1 MRKLVFL
8 VAVVLV
14 VGVSARAQHPRVE
27 IFGGYSYANLDE
39 GLFPLPSLSGRRNA
53 NGWGASFSLNANRF
67 FGFTADF
74 SGQHGDV
81 DVRIVDPILGC
92 IAVFPPPPGCTTG
105 VNFSTQ
111 QFLFGPRFTLRG
123 AGATAFVH
131 VLLGA
136 ARTRLSSF
144 TLLGGIVPARSETD
158 FALAAGGGLDVR
170 LSPFL
175 ALRAFQVD
183 YIPVHQGGII
193 NQDFAQNI
201 RVQTGIVLRF

>member
-39 GLFPLPSLSGRRNA
+39 GLFPLSSLSGRRNA
-53 NGWGASFSLNANRF
+53 NGWGANLSLNSSRF
-67 FGFTADF
+67 FCFTADF
-74 SGQHGDV
+74 AGQFGDV
-81 DVRIVDPILGC
+81 PTLDPTLAC
-92 IAVFPPPPGCTTG
+92 IAVFPPPPGCTTD

-111 QFLFGPRFTLRG
+111 QFLFGPRFTFRG

-136 ARTRLSSF
+136 TRTRLSSF
-144 TLLGGIVPARSETD
+144 PFSGGLVPAQSETD

-170 LSPFL
+170 LSPFI

-183 YIPVHQGGII
+183 YIPVHQGGFI
-193 NQDFAQNI
+193 N
-201 RVQTGIVLRF
+201 

>member
-1 MRKLVFL
+1 MRRLVLL
-8 VAVVLV
+8 VGLVMV

-27 IFGGYSYANLDE
+27 IFGGYSYAKLDQD
-39 GLFPLPSLSGRRNA
+39 LFPSPSLSGRRNA
-53 NGWGASFSLNANRF
+53 NGWGASVSLNANRF

-74 SGQHGDV
+74 AGQFGDV
-81 DVRIVDPILGC
+81 QTLTPTLAC
-92 IAVFPPPPGCTTG
+92 IAVFPPPPGCTTD

-136 ARTRLSSF
+136 NRTRLSSF
-144 TLLGGIVPARSETD
+144 PFFGGLVPAQTETD

-183 YIPVHQGGII
+183 YIPVHQGGFI

>member
-53 NGWGASFSLNANRF
+53 NGWGASVSLNASRF
-67 FGFTADF
+67 FGFTVDF
-74 SGQHGDV
+74 SDQFGDV
-81 DVRIVDPILGC
+81 QALNPTLAC
-92 IAVFPPPPGCTTG
+92 IAVFPPPPGCTTD

-131 VLLGA
+131 VLLGV

-144 TLLGGIVPARSETD
+144 PIVGGLVPAQTETD

-183 YIPVHQGGII
+183 YIPVYQGGFI

>member
-39 GLFPLPSLSGRRNA
+39 GLFPLSSLSGRRNA
-53 NGWGASFSLNANRF
+53 SGWGANLSLNSSRF

-74 SGQHGDV
+74 AGQFGNV
-81 DVRIVDPILGC
+81 QILDPTLTC
-92 IAVFPPPPGCTTG
+92 IGIFPPPPGCTID
-105 VNFSTQ
+105 VNFSSQ
-111 QFLFGPRFTLRG
+111 QFLFGPRFILRG
-123 AGATAFVH
+123 GGATGFVH

-136 ARTRLSSF
+136 TRTRLSSF
-144 TLLGGIVPARSETD
+144 PTFGRLVPAQTETD

-193 NQDFAQNI
+193 NQNFAQNI

>member
-8 VAVVLV
+8 VAVILV

-39 GLFPLPSLSGRRNA
+39 GLFPLSSLSGRRNA
-53 NGWGASFSLNANRF
+53 NGWGASVSLNANRF

-74 SGQHGDV
+74 AGQHGDV
-81 DVRIVDPILGC
+81 RTVDPSVGC
-92 IAVFPPPPGCTTG
+92 ILVFPPPPGCTVE

-123 AGATAFVH
+123 GGATGFVH
-131 VLLGA
+131 VLLGVT
-136 ARTRLSSF
+136 RTRLLSF
-144 TLLGGIVPARSETD
+144 TSLGGTVPARSETD

-193 NQDFAQNI
+193 NQNFAQNI

>member
-8 VAVVLV
+8 LAVVLV
-14 VGVSARAQHPRVE
+14 VGVSSRAQHPRVE

-53 NGWGASFSLNANRF
+53 NGWGASVSLNANRF

-74 SGQHGDV
+74 AGQHGDV
-81 DVRIVDPILGC
+81 RTVDPSVGC
-92 IAVFPPPPGCTTG
+92 IAVFPPPPGCTVE

-111 QFLFGPRFTLRG
+111 QFLFGPRFTARG

-144 TLLGGIVPARSETD
+144 TSLGGTVPASSETG

-170 LSPFL
+170 LNPFV

-183 YIPVHQGGII
+183 YIPVHQGGFI

-201 RVQTGIVLRF
+201 RVQTGLVFRF

>member
-14 VGVSARAQHPRVE
+14 VGVSARAQHPRGE
-27 IFGGYSYANLDE
+27 IFGGYSYAGFD
-39 GLFPLPSLSGRRNA
+39 GDLFPSSLSNRENA
-53 NGWGASFSLNANRF
+53 NGWGASVSLNANRF

-74 SGQHGDV
+74 ASQFGDV
-81 DVRIVDPILGC
+81 PTLDPTLAC
-92 IAVFPPPPGCTTG
+92 IAVFPPPPGCAVEVK

-136 ARTRLSSF
+136 NRTRLSSF
-144 TLLGGIVPARSETD
+144 PTLGGLVPAQTETD

>member
-8 VAVVLV
+8 VAVILV

-39 GLFPLPSLSGRRNA
+39 SLFPLPSLSGRRNA
-53 NGWGASFSLNANRF
+53 SGWGANLSLNSSRF

-74 SGQHGDV
+74 AGQFGDV
-81 DVRIVDPILGC
+81 PTLDPTLAC
-92 IAVFPPPPGCTTG
+92 IAVFPPPPGCTID
-105 VNFSTQ
+105 VSFSTQ

-123 AGATAFVH
+123 GGATGFVH

-136 ARTRLSSF
+136 TRTRLSSF
-144 TLLGGIVPARSETD
+144 TSLGGTVPARSETN

-170 LSPFL
+170 LSPFV

-183 YIPVHQGGII
+183 YIPVHQGGFI

-201 RVQTGIVLRF
+201 RVQTGLVFRF

>member
-27 IFGGYSYANLDE
+27 IFGGYSYAGLDAD
-39 GLFPLPSLSGRRNA
+39 LFPSPSLSGRRNA
-53 NGWGASFSLNANRF
+53 NGWGANLSLNASRF

-74 SGQHGDV
+74 AGQHGDV
-81 DVRIVDPILGC
+81 RTVDPSVEC
-92 IAVFPPPPGCTTG
+92 IAVFPPPPGCT
-105 VNFSTQ
+105 VEVDFSTQ

-144 TLLGGIVPARSETD
+144 TSLGGTVPARSGTD

-183 YIPVHQGGII
+183 YIPVHQGGFI

-201 RVQTGIVLRF
+201 RVQTGLVFRF

>member
-8 VAVVLV
+8 VRVILV

-39 GLFPLPSLSGRRNA
+39 GLFPLSSLSGRRNA
-53 NGWGASFSLNANRF
+53 NGWGVSVSLNANRF

-74 SGQHGDV
+74 AGQFGDV
-81 DVRIVDPILGC
+81 QTLDPTLAC
-92 IAVFPPPPGCTTG
+92 IAVFPPPPGCTTD

-136 ARTRLSSF
+136 NRTRLSSF
-144 TLLGGIVPARSETD
+144 TSLGGTVPARSETD
-158 FALAAGGGLDVR
+158 VALAAGGGLDVR

-183 YIPVHQGGII
+183 YIPVHQGGFI